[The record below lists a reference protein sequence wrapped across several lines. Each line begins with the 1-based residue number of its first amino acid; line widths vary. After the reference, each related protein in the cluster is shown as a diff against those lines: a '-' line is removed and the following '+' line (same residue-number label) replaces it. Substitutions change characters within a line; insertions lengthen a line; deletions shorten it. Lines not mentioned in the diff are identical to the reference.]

1 MRGWNGASSAS
12 KETKMAEEVPPFE
25 IYPGQIEAYPEIAHL
40 LGLFV
45 ARWSFAEYSL
55 MLAFLVALDSRQ
67 QEVATTVLASATSAE
82 AKIQI
87 VLKTLG
93 VAKLPDVRR
102 NTIRTA
108 VRALDK
114 LCPERNALMHHL
126 WGRRST
132 GEIITINFREANPT
146 KAQTIRTPASIKALV
161 NAVVDAAYGI
171 SKATGSTW
179 IDESAAAQ
187 LKV

>member
-1 MRGWNGASSAS
+1 
-12 KETKMAEEVPPFE
+12 MAEEAAPFE
-25 IYPGQIEAYPEIAHL
+25 IYPGQVEADPEITSL

-45 ARWSFAEYSL
+45 ARWSLAEYSL
-55 MLAFLVALDSRQ
+55 MLAFLVAIGSRR

-93 VAKLPDVRR
+93 VATLPDERR
-102 NTIRTA
+102 DAIRMA
-108 VRALDK
+108 VRTLDK
-114 LCPERNALMHHL
+114 LCPDRNALMHHL

-132 GEIITINFREANPT
+132 GEIVTINFRESDTA
-146 KAQTIRTPASIKALV
+146 KAQTVRSPASIKALC

-171 SKATGSTW
+171 SEATGSTW
-179 IDESAAAQ
+179 IDAAAAEQ
-187 LKV
+187 LRI